1 MKYYNEDDVIEI
13 NEKFDKMPYL
23 EQLNLK
29 QKSISDIF
37 SRNRFS
43 LTLKSIIPN
52 PKPLNYRHKVVVS
65 ATNVKFNRKYKIA
78 LGLYKEGTKHI
89 IPGVVNHIHDSDIN
103 NLLVTVEKVLQKY
116 KFEAYSPKYEKGIIK
131 HVLVRKSY
139 YDKTMMLVFVTQGH
153 IFPNHKLVVK
163 DIVTLHPKVIT
174 VIKNIHNIDTPVVLL
189 DKNLLLYGSGFI
201 EDRIQDLKFRL
212 SPNSFYQVNPIQMMN
227 LYKVAMEFANIS
239 MTDTVMDCYSG
250 IGTLSLIAA
259 KQAKEVIA
267 IESNINSVKDALY
280 NKKANEINNVNF
292 QLSEVENY
300 LYDYEKPIDILIMDP
315 ARDGASQK
323 FIDAI
328 KKLKPAKIVYIS
340 CSVETQVRD
349 LFMLDDLYKVERV
362 QPVDMFSYTSHVETC
377 VLLERK

>member
-1 MKYYNEDDVIEI
+1 
-13 NEKFDKMPYL
+13 
-23 EQLNLK
+23 
-29 QKSISDIF
+29 
-37 SRNRFS
+37 
-43 LTLKSIIPN
+43 
-52 PKPLNYRHKVVVS
+52 
-65 ATNVKFNRKYKIA
+65 
-78 LGLYKEGTKHI
+78 
-89 IPGVVNHIHDSDIN
+89 
-103 NLLVTVEKVLQKY
+103 
-116 KFEAYSPKYEKGIIK
+116 
-131 HVLVRKSY
+131 
-139 YDKTMMLVFVTQGH
+139 
-153 IFPNHKLVVK
+153 
-163 DIVTLHPKVIT
+163 
-174 VIKNIHNIDTPVVLL
+174 
-189 DKNLLLYGSGFI
+189 
-201 EDRIQDLKFRL
+201 
-212 SPNSFYQVNPIQMMN
+212 MMN